1 MKVSYDVVIKSGDQ
15 EVDME
20 YGLDTLSGTA
30 EVTCILAEAI
40 LRKKLL
46 SAALMLTLRER
57 FSNKALKVLMV
68 KTST

>member
-1 MKVSYDVVIKSGDQ
+1 MKVSYDVVIKSGEQ

-40 LRKKLL
+40 LRKKSL
-46 SAALMLTLRER
+46 SAAHMLTLLGR
-57 FSNKALKVLMV
+57 FSNKALKVLMDRI
-68 KTST
+68 ST